1 MIIQTPILI
10 NKFTKRHK
18 GGNYCKHYIFTFRN
32 IVNIVTFLAW
42 IFCFFLDKI
51 QDSFRLLN
59 WHLFYKNNQTCL
71 IKKFLINIFI
81 YERFTVSSL
90 LNTKSIVVLINF
102 TFISSYIYGHSLLIN
117 FLILWKKETKYKK
130 LPKYVKK

>member
-1 MIIQTPILI
+1 MC
-10 NKFTKRHK
+10 NK
-18 GGNYCKHYIFTFRN
+18 I
-32 IVNIVTFLAW
+32 
-42 IFCFFLDKI
+42 
-51 QDSFRLLN
+51 
-59 WHLFYKNNQTCL
+59 

-117 FLILWKKETKYKK
+117 FLIL
-130 LPKYVKK
+130 

>member
-18 GGNYCKHYIFTFRN
+18 GGNYCKHCIFTFRN

-71 IKKFLINIFI
+71 IKKFLIILQSRISFSYLQHMKANSYPLSALFAEQYIWYYIFHQVCSQ
-81 YERFTVSSL
+81 FKFFL
-90 LNTKSIVVLINF
+90 FKSILF
-102 TFISSYIYGHSLLIN
+102 F
-117 FLILWKKETKYKK
+117 F
-130 LPKYVKK
+130 